1 MIGYVYIMIN
11 AAFPNL
17 IKIGRTTK
25 SSDERAVELYTTGT
39 PGKFIVVY
47 DVLVDDCV
55 DIEKQMHEL
64 IADKRYAEN
73 REFFHASSKEAIEIL
88 QRISK
93 NRIVENNN
101 ENLQS
106 TENSSLFQN
115 NLGRFYFY
123 GIFLGNINPKNY
135 DDYRSD
141 RSIVY
146 RFGLII
152 VDQVDEIE
160 ESFDNKVTPIIKL
173 KLKSELLGYYQAFDP
188 FYKNYPINFI
198 GIFGEN
204 NGSELLYELEFP
216 LLNKSY
222 RNKLEKIIQDSIVE
236 YTSTEHSA
244 LKWEN
249 IFDEQTL
256 RCTDS
261 QNRALY
267 NHSEAIHIY
276 FNAYTKLNEFCKLNH
291 ENYLNQKAVD
301 KIQDIKLNLKGNF

>member
-73 REFFHASSKEAIEIL
+73 REFFHDSSKEAIEIL

-101 ENLQS
+101 ENLES

-160 ESFDNKVTPIIKL
+160 
-173 KLKSELLGYYQAFDP
+173 
-188 FYKNYPINFI
+188 
-198 GIFGEN
+198 
-204 NGSELLYELEFP
+204 
-216 LLNKSY
+216 LLNP
-222 RNKLEKIIQDSIVE
+222 
-236 YTSTEHSA
+236 
-244 LKWEN
+244 
-249 IFDEQTL
+249 
-256 RCTDS
+256 
-261 QNRALY
+261 Y
-267 NHSEAIHIY
+267 N
-276 FNAYTKLNEFCKLNH
+276 
-291 ENYLNQKAVD
+291 D
-301 KIQDIKLNLKGNF
+301 KNFT